1 MKTQVMRKNLM
12 SKDQIQIYY
21 FREIFAFE
29 IDTKCKGGR
38 LAGQNFGVRGV
49 LEVQPN
55 ELVLATNDAQFDRGF
70 ERRVAPKMG
79 LDTGVGH

>member
-1 MKTQVMRKNLM
+1 M

-38 LAGQNFGVRGV
+38 LALIYQDVCK
-49 LEVQPN
+49 
-55 ELVLATNDAQFDRGF
+55 DS
-70 ERRVAPKMG
+70 
-79 LDTGVGH
+79 